1 MIKAPLISFYKF
13 VTVYFFV
20 AIVPLFLLVGV
31 IFAQESDQNSQ
42 DTVAEITESSVAE
55 NPNSLIT
62 VEKLQSTPEPLGDY
76 VVGPGRIE
84 LSLRPGETVTDY
96 IVVSNRIS
104 DDRIFN
110 LTVED
115 IAGTVDGSQN
125 VVLLGDVDGPYTLRN
140 YVSFASD
147 SFPLNLNERA
157 RVPVTISVPT
167 NAEPGGYYG
176 TILVNTIQ
184 VSEQT
189 ETQSAR
195 SPIRTR
201 LGVLLFIT
209 VQGEAEV
216 SGEVVGFSTKNNKSF
231 FSKGPIP
238 FALTFQN
245 SGNIHLNPYGE
256 LRISNILGEEVGY
269 VTLDPW
275 FVLPN
280 ALRVRD
286 ITWDRER
293 LLGRYTVT
301 ASINRG
307 YQDIIDTQSFT
318 IWVVPWQ
325 LLLIIFVTILILN
338 LIWYWLRKNFEFK
351 RKA

>member
-1 MIKAPLISFYKF
+1 MIKAPLIRLYKF
-13 VTVYFFV
+13 IIVYFAT
-20 AIVPLFLLVGV
+20 AIVTLSLFLGV
-31 IFAQESDQNSQ
+31 ALAQEEFQ
-42 DTVAEITESSVAE
+42 DVQDSVTGNTESSINA
-55 NPNSLIT
+55 NLNSLIT

-84 LSLRPGETVTDY
+84 LSLHPGETVTDY
-96 IVVSNRIS
+96 VIVSNRIS
-104 DDRIFN
+104 DGRLFN

-115 IAGTVDGSQN
+115 IAGTDDGSQN
-125 VVLLGDVDGPYTLRN
+125 VVLLGDIDGPNTLRD
-140 YVSFASD
+140 YVSFAVD

-157 RVPVTISVPT
+157 RVPVTISVPA

-189 ETQSAR
+189 NTQSAR

-245 SGNIHLNPYGE
+245 SGNVHLNPYGE

-280 ALRVRD
+280 SLRVRD

-307 YQDIIDTQSFT
+307 YQNIIDTQSFV

-325 LLLIIFVTILILN
+325 LLLLVFVVILVLN
-338 LIWYWLRKNFEFK
+338 LLWFWIRKNFEFK
-351 RKA
+351 RKS